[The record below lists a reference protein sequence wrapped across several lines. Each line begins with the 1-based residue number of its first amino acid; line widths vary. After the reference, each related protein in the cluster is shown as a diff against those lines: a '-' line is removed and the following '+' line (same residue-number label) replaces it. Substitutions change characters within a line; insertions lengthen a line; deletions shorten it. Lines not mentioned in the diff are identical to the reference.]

1 MRIAVAGGTGTVG
14 RHTVE
19 ALQSAGHDAVVLSR
33 SRGVDLVTGQGV
45 GEALAGADAVI
56 DVVSV
61 ETLKASTAIEFFT
74 AAAGNLSAAAADAGV
89 GHLVLLSIVGIDRIP
104 YDYYAGKI
112 AQEKIVE
119 GSRVPS
125 TILRATQF
133 HEFAGQMFERAKL
146 GPLHLAPNART
157 QPVAAREVRASRGT
171 GRGGTAGPG
180 TRPRRTPRGAAV
192 RHGPRFRST
201 SRIPRL
207 GAHRERAG
215 AADGGDEGGP
225 CAPRPRRRPRAPGL
239 RRVARR
245 AIVSWSRSGNT
256 TNRAEVAPVVMT
268 RERPRRCGWN

>member
-33 SRGVDLVTGQGV
+33 SRGVDLVTGHGV

-157 QPVAAREVRASRGT
+157 QPVAAREVGARLAALAGAEPQ
-171 GRGGTAGPG
+171 GRVRDLAGP
-180 TRPRRTPRGAAV
+180 REEQLSDMVRAFARRRGYRGWVPAV
-192 RHGPRFRST
+192 NVPGPQMA
-201 SRIPRL
+201 
-207 GAHRERAG
+207 GMRAG
-215 AADGGDEGGP
+215 HALPGPDADLGRQGFAEWLAAQ
-225 CAPRPRRRPRAPGL
+225 
-239 RRVARR
+239 
-245 AIVSWSRSGNT
+245 
-256 TNRAEVAPVVMT
+256 
-268 RERPRRCGWN
+268 